1 MKPAET
7 RELSNDE
14 LKKKERDLKEELFN
28 LEVQI
33 STRQTTNVSRVKK
46 LKRDLARVL
55 TVIRERELGIRRR

>member
-7 RELSNDE
+7 RELSGDE
-14 LKKKERDLKEELFN
+14 LKKKERDVKEELFN
-28 LEVQI
+28 LEVQL

-55 TVIRERELGIRRR
+55 TVMRERELGIRRR

>member
-1 MKPAET
+1 LKPAET

-28 LEVQI
+28 LEVQL

-55 TVIRERELGIRRR
+55 TVMRESELGIRRR

>member
-7 RELSNDE
+7 RELSGDE
-14 LKKKERDLKEELFN
+14 LKKKERDVKEELFN
-28 LEVQI
+28 LEVQL

-55 TVIRERELGIRRR
+55 TVMKERELGIRRR

>member
-7 RELSNDE
+7 RELSGDE

-55 TVIRERELGIRRR
+55 TFMRERELGIRRR

>member
-7 RELSNDE
+7 RELSDDE

-46 LKRDLARVL
+46 LKRDLARVF
-55 TVIRERELGIRRR
+55 TVMRERELGIRRR

>member
-7 RELSNDE
+7 RELSGDE

-46 LKRDLARVL
+46 L
-55 TVIRERELGIRRR
+55 

>member
-7 RELSNDE
+7 RELSGDE

-55 TVIRERELGIRRR
+55 TVMRERELGIRRR

>member
-7 RELSNDE
+7 RELSGDE

-28 LEVQI
+28 LEVQL

-46 LKRDLARVL
+46 LKRDLARML
-55 TVIRERELGIRRR
+55 TVMRERELGIRRR

>member
-28 LEVQI
+28 LEVQL

-55 TVIRERELGIRRR
+55 TVMRESELGIRRR

>member
-55 TVIRERELGIRRR
+55 TVRREKELGIRRR

>member
-7 RELSNDE
+7 RELSGDE

-33 STRQTTNVSRVKK
+33 STRQMTNVSRVKK

-55 TVIRERELGIRRR
+55 TVMRERELGIRRR

>member
-7 RELSNDE
+7 RELSGDE
-14 LKKKERDLKEELFN
+14 LKKKERDVKEELFN

-46 LKRDLARVL
+46 LKKDLARVL
-55 TVIRERELGIRRR
+55 TVMRERELGIRRR

>member
-14 LKKKERDLKEELFN
+14 LRKKERDLKEELFN
-28 LEVQI
+28 LEVQL

-46 LKRDLARVL
+46 LKRDLARVF
-55 TVIRERELGIRRR
+55 TVMRERELGIRRR

>member
-7 RELSNDE
+7 RDLSGEE

-28 LEVQI
+28 LQVQL

-55 TVIRERELGIRRR
+55 TVMRERELGIRRK

>member
-7 RELSNDE
+7 RELSGDE

-28 LEVQI
+28 LQVQL

-46 LKRDLARVL
+46 LKKDLARIL
-55 TVIRERELGIRRR
+55 TVMRERELGIRRT

>member
-7 RELSNDE
+7 RELSGDE

-28 LEVQI
+28 LEVQL

-55 TVIRERELGIRRR
+55 TVMRERELGIRRR